1 MIVIVRPTRPRRRTT
16 TPQTGPIGG
25 LADERFRYSPSYAT
39 DIRKTFRR
47 VLAEQ
52 RRGERA

>member
-1 MIVIVRPTRPRRRTT
+1 MIVIVRHARPKRRTT

-25 LADERFRYSPSYAT
+25 LADERFKYAPSYAT

-47 VLAEQ
+47 IAAEQ

>member
-1 MIVIVRPTRPRRRTT
+1 MIVIVRHARPKRRMA

-25 LADERFRYSPSYAT
+25 LTDERFKYAPSFAT